1 MNHIVLLGD
10 SIFDNASY
18 VKGGPDVIRQL
29 QAKLPGG
36 WNATLRAVDGSMVR
50 DVAGQLSRLPKDTTH
65 LVVSAGGNN
74 ALDNVN
80 ILGEKAQS
88 AAEVLNRLASVADR
102 FQEQYRE
109 MLPHVL
115 RQQLPTTVCTVY
127 YPRLPD
133 PMLQRL
139 AVTALAIFNDVII
152 KEAFLAGIPLLDL
165 RLICNEAS
173 DYANEIEPSV
183 LGGEKITNAILKV
196 IAEHDFLRERTEV
209 FT

>member
-50 DVAGQLSRLPKDTTH
+50 DVASQLSRLPQDATH

-88 AAEVLNRLASVADR
+88 AAEVLNRLADVADR
-102 FQEQYRE
+102 F
-109 MLPHVL
+109 
-115 RQQLPTTVCTVY
+115 
-127 YPRLPD
+127 
-133 PMLQRL
+133 
-139 AVTALAIFNDVII
+139 
-152 KEAFLAGIPLLDL
+152 
-165 RLICNEAS
+165 
-173 DYANEIEPSV
+173 
-183 LGGEKITNAILKV
+183 
-196 IAEHDFLRERTEV
+196 
-209 FT
+209 